1 MQLKGKEES
10 NNMVDRILAINP
22 GATSTKIGY
31 FENDKLQWKKELS
44 YSYEKVSEYQ
54 KIMDQYEFR
63 YQDIAQYLKTKNFS
77 AASFDSVVGRGGLLP
92 PVNAGAYLV
101 NDAIMDC
108 LKNRPVL
115 EHASNLGASLAK
127 GISKEFGTS
136 ECEAFIYDPVT
147 VDQMEEVARISG
159 LALIERKSIG
169 HVLNMRAVCMKIA
182 EDKLEKTYEESN
194 FVVAH
199 VGGGSSASAHK
210 QGRMIDLIS
219 DDEGL
224 FSAERTGGLP
234 LKEVIPLC
242 YNYSEKEMTD
252 LTRKKGGLASYFGTN
267 DARLIEEKAQKGD
280 EKAKI
285 VLEAM
290 AYQIAKTIGELAT
303 VLYGKIDAVILTGG
317 LAHSVHITELVKER
331 TSFLAPVYI
340 VPGEEELTALAKGAR
355 RVLIGQEK
363 ANIFQEPAYNN

>member
-1 MQLKGKEES
+1 
-10 NNMVDRILAINP
+10 MVDRVLAINP

-31 FENDKLQWKKELS
+31 FENDELQWKKELT
-44 YSYEKVSEYQ
+44 YSYEKVSEYR
-54 KIMDQYEFR
+54 KIMDQYGFR
-63 YQDIAQYLKTKNFS
+63 YQDIVDYLKTKQLS
-77 AASFDSVVGRGGLLP
+77 ADSLDSVVGRGGLLP

-101 NDAIMDC
+101 DNAIMDC

-127 GISKEFGTS
+127 GIVEEFGTPK
-136 ECEAFIYDPVT
+136 CKAYIYDSVT
-147 VDQMEEVARISG
+147 VDQMDDVARISG
-159 LALIERKSIG
+159 SALIERKSIG

-182 EDKLEKTYEESN
+182 EDELKKTYKKSN

-199 VGGGSSASAHK
+199 VGGGSSASAHR
-210 QGRMIDLIS
+210 QGRMVDLVS

-242 YNYSEKEMTD
+242 YSYSKQEMTD
-252 LTRKKGGLASYFGTN
+252 LTRKKGGLVSYFGTN

-303 VLYGKIDAVILTGG
+303 VLYGKADAIILTGG
-317 LAHSVHITELVKER
+317 LAYSSRITDLVKER
-331 TSFLAPVYI
+331 TSFIAPVYI

-355 RVLIGQEK
+355 RVLTGQEK
-363 ANIFQEPAYNN
+363 ANIFQEPVTT

>member
-1 MQLKGKEES
+1 MT
-10 NNMVDRILAINP
+10 DHILAINP

-31 FENDKLQWKKELS
+31 FEDDVLQWKHELT
-44 YSYEKVSEYQ
+44 YSYEKVAEYQ
-54 KIMDQYEFR
+54 TIMEQYGFR
-63 YQDIAQYLKTKNFS
+63 YQDIADYLTTKNLS
-77 AASFDSVVGRGGLLP
+77 AGSLDAVVGRGGLLP
-92 PVNAGAYLV
+92 PVDAGAYLV

-108 LKNRPVL
+108 LKNRPIL

-127 GISKEFGTS
+127 GISEKFGTL
-136 ECEAFIYDPVT
+136 ECQAYIYDPVT
-147 VDQMEEVARISG
+147 VDQMEDVARISG

-169 HVLNMRAVCMKIA
+169 HVLNMRAVCMKVA
-182 EDKLEKTYEESN
+182 EDELKKPYEESN

-199 VGGGSSASAHK
+199 VGGGSSASAHQK
-210 QGRMIDLIS
+210 GRMIDLIS

-242 YNYSEKEMTD
+242 YSYSRQEMTD
-252 LTRKKGGLASYFGTN
+252 LTRKKGGLVSYFGTN
-267 DARLIEEKAQKGD
+267 DARAIEKKAQQGD
-280 EKAKI
+280 AKAKI

-303 VLYGKIDAVILTGG
+303 VLYGKVDGIILTGG
-317 LAHSVHITELVKER
+317 LAHSARITELVKER

-355 RVLIGQEK
+355 RVLTGQEK
-363 ANIFQEPAYNN
+363 ANIFQELAYN

>member
-1 MQLKGKEES
+1 MITRVLG
-10 NNMVDRILAINP
+10 INP

-31 FENDKLQWKKELS
+31 FEDDVLQWKKELI
-44 YSYEKVSEYQ
+44 YSFEEISKFRT
-54 KIMDQYEFR
+54 ILDQYDFR
-63 YQDIAQYLKTKNFS
+63 YLDIANYLKTMNLIKGS
-77 AASFDSVVGRGGLLP
+77 LDAVVGRGGLLP

-108 LKNRPVL
+108 LKNRPIL

-127 GISKEFGTS
+127 GISLEFGTS
-136 ECEAFIYDPVT
+136 ECQAYIYDPVT
-147 VDQMEEVARISG
+147 VDQMEDVARISG
-159 LALIERKSIG
+159 LASIERKSIG

-182 EDKLEKTYEESN
+182 KEELKQLYEESN

-199 VGGGSSASAHK
+199 VGGGSSASAHR

-234 LKEVIPLC
+234 LKEIIPMC
-242 YNYSEKEMTD
+242 YQYSKEEMTD
-252 LTRKKGGLASYFGTN
+252 MTRRQGGLFSYFGTN
-267 DARLIEEKAQKGD
+267 DARLIEEKAQNGD
-280 EKAKI
+280 KKAKI

-290 AYQIAKTIGELAT
+290 AYQIAKTVGELAT
-303 VLYGKIDAVILTGG
+303 TLYGEVDGIILTGG
-317 LAHSVHITELVKER
+317 LAHSKRITEIVQKR
-331 TSFLAPVYI
+331 TSFIAPVYI

-355 RVLIGQEK
+355 RVLLNEEK
-363 ANIFQEPAYNN
+363 ANIFHE